1 MLPYPVAEESHAT
14 GGPGRRPVVAAPPG
28 EGGALRTRIF
38 TGRLR
43 HAARL
48 GTLAALLAVLAVPVI
63 GASSASAYPGFT
75 VSVTCTATNGQSGS
89 QATWEWWQGG
99 TGGKLLAI
107 GSVRCPNI
115 AGSGTSST
123 TGSGIQL
130 ASVDTLA
137 FLVDSVAGNGCGG
150 TGDKT
155 ISFTPGS
162 SVSTQLKVTGKSPCS
177 YAPGLKKDTV
187 TVDASLQS

>member
-1 MLPYPVAEESHAT
+1 M
-14 GGPGRRPVVAAPPG
+14 
-28 EGGALRTRIF
+28 RTRIF

-43 HAARL
+43 RVAWL
-48 GTLAALLAVLAVPVI
+48 GTLGALLAFLAVPFI

-99 TGGKLLAI
+99 TLLAI
-107 GSVRCPNI
+107 GSVSCPAI
-115 AGSGTSST
+115 TGSGTSSA
-123 TGSGIQL
+123 TGSGIQP
-130 ASVDTLA
+130 ASADTLW
-137 FLVDSVAGNGCGG
+137 FSVDSVAGNGCGG
-150 TGDKT
+150 TGFKT

-162 SVSTQLKVTGKSPCS
+162 SVSAKLKVTGKSPCS
-177 YAPGLKKDTV
+177 YATPPKNAV

>member
-1 MLPYPVAEESHAT
+1 M
-14 GGPGRRPVVAAPPG
+14 
-28 EGGALRTRIF
+28 RIRIL

-43 HAARL
+43 RVAWL
-48 GTLAALLAVLAVPVI
+48 GTLAAVLAFPAVPFI
-63 GASSASAYPGFT
+63 GASSAAAYPGFT

-99 TGGKLLAI
+99 VGGNGTLVAI

-115 AGSGTSST
+115 TGSGTSSA
-123 TGSGIQL
+123 TGSGIQP
-130 ASVDTLA
+130 ASADTLA
-137 FLVDSVAGNGCGG
+137 FSVDSVASNGCGG
-150 TGDKT
+150 TGFKD

-162 SVSTQLKVTGKSPCS
+162 SVSTKLKVTGKSPCS
-177 YAPGLKKDTV
+177 YAVGPKNTV